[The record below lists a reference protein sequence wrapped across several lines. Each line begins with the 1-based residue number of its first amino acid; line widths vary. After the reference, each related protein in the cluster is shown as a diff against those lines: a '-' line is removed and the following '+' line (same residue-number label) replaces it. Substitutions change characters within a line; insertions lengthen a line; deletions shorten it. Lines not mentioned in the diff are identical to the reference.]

1 MLVRLQLFGSQGS
14 ACCRP
19 IANVVGAFLTRPQ
32 SSVKCVCM
40 DGKKL
45 KQIRESLGESQA
57 KFALRF
63 DVSRQVIHH
72 WEHRDT
78 PTRGIG
84 ARTINRIIRGLPVS
98 AALLKESSK

>member
-1 MLVRLQLFGSQGS
+1 
-14 ACCRP
+14 
-19 IANVVGAFLTRPQ
+19 
-32 SSVKCVCM
+32 M

-45 KQIRESLGESQA
+45 RKIRESLGESQA

-78 PTRGIG
+78 PSQGIG

-98 AALLKESSK
+98 AALLKESGK